1 MSLGPSDDRL
11 NEGRAAAG
19 ASDRMSAPRD
29 RVRHMRVIGTIR
41 PSTTE
46 QIVAEADTYEEG
58 RRRLAELIPEGY
70 DLLAIR
76 TEKD

>member
-1 MSLGPSDDRL
+1 
-11 NEGRAAAG
+11 
-19 ASDRMSAPRD
+19 
-29 RVRHMRVIGTIR
+29 MRVIGTIR
-41 PSTTE
+41 PSATE

-58 RRRLAELIPEGY
+58 RRRLADLIPEGY